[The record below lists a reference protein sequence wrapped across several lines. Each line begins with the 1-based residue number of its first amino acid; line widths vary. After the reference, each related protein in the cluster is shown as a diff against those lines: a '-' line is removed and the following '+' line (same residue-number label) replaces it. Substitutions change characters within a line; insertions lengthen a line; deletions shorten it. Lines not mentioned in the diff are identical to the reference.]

1 MSSYLASPR
10 IGHLQQ
16 IYHIFGYLKQK
27 PKRKL
32 GFDPTEPL
40 ISEKMFKEYD
50 WQDFYR
56 DAKEAIPKDAPTP
69 RGRSVS
75 THSFVDADH
84 ASNTVTR
91 RSQTGVLIF
100 INSAPIMFF
109 SKKQNTVEIS
119 TFGSEFI
126 ASRIAIELIESLRYK
141 LRMFGVP
148 L

>member
-1 MSSYLASPR
+1 
-10 IGHLQQ
+10 
-16 IYHIFGYLKQK
+16 
-27 PKRKL
+27 
-32 GFDPTEPL
+32 
-40 ISEKMFKEYD
+40 MFKEYD

-91 RSQTGVLIF
+91 RSQTGVLLF

-109 SKKQNTVEIS
+109 NKKQNTVEVS
-119 TFGSEFI
+119 TFGSKFI
-126 ASRIAIELIESLRYK
+126 ASRVVNGIIK
-141 LRMFGVP
+141 
-148 L
+148 